1 MPISNQVHDIPPRRF
16 ELTSCNGRAGSAG
29 VGTTWL
35 DLALTERADVWPDR
49 ASEMKALRAQS
60 ETLVAIAKR
69 FGLRAERV
77 ARYSTRISTSEAGS
91 TDRHPGGRARPM
103 QKPAPWAAS
112 AGRRLFVP
120 RRPSQIAEGLLIHS
134 LWSAPRRPTPVP
146 SIVGPGTC
154 NLRHLPYYGIGLI

>member
-35 DLALTERADVWPDR
+35 DLALTERPDVWHDR
-49 ASEMKALRAQS
+49 ASEMKALCAQS

-77 ARYSTRISTSEAGS
+77 R
-91 TDRHPGGRARPM
+91 
-103 QKPAPWAAS
+103 
-112 AGRRLFVP
+112 
-120 RRPSQIAEGLLIHS
+120 QILNKNQYE
-134 LWSAPRRPTPVP
+134 
-146 SIVGPGTC
+146 
-154 NLRHLPYYGIGLI
+154 